1 MSHSIGILFIVATP
15 IGNRT
20 DISARAL
27 DTLRTVSLVAA
38 EDTRNSGALL
48 RHYGIETPLTALHDH
63 NERSAAPAL
72 IQKLQ
77 SGLSVALVSDAG
89 TPGISDPGALL
100 VDAALNAGIT
110 VTPIPGPSAVTTLMS
125 ACGFLQNSFLFVGF
139 LPAKAS
145 ARAHELLS
153 LKTQT
158 ATLVFYE
165 APHRIVECLSAFGEA
180 FGLERRLVIG
190 RELTKVFETVHRC
203 TLGEALLW
211 IEEDPNHQ
219 RGEFVLAIEGAPPQ
233 EAPDVSTHDVLLQ
246 DLLEKLSVSD
256 AVRLAV
262 KITGENRS
270 KLYARALE
278 LTPNK
283 NDN

>member
-1 MSHSIGILFIVATP
+1 
-15 IGNRT
+15 
-20 DISARAL
+20 
-27 DTLRTVSLVAA
+27 
-38 EDTRNSGALL
+38 
-48 RHYGIETPLTALHDH
+48 
-63 NERSAAPAL
+63 
-72 IQKLQ
+72 
-77 SGLSVALVSDAG
+77 
-89 TPGISDPGALL
+89 
-100 VDAALNAGIT
+100 
-110 VTPIPGPSAVTTLMS
+110 
-125 ACGFLQNSFLFVGF
+125 
-139 LPAKAS
+139 
-145 ARAHELLS
+145 
-153 LKTQT
+153 
-158 ATLVFYE
+158 
-165 APHRIVECLSAFGEA
+165 VECLSAFGEA